1 VRCDGLMLDSGSVA
15 KTFPSMAVEEKDV
28 EVAHEAAVGKI
39 GEEQVVYLMSRGLSE
54 EEATKMIVSGFIEP
68 IIKEL
73 PLEYA
78 AELNKLIELEIENSV
93 C

>member
-1 VRCDGLMLDSGSVA
+1 MDVQES
-15 KTFPSMAVEEKDV
+15 DV

-39 GEEQVVYLMSRGLSE
+39 GEEDLFYLMSRGLSE
-54 EEATKMIVSGFIEP
+54 NEATKLIVAGFIEP
-68 IIKEL
+68 VIKEL

-78 AELNKLIELEIENSV
+78 VELNKLIELEIENSV